1 MAHNYGRSGRSSAF
15 QWFAHRITGTFL
27 IFLLIAHFWVQH
39 FNRTTASIT
48 HSVVTA
54 DEAERGELPLYPQ
67 EAADA
72 VHERQAPA
80 AAPQEGR
87 AVPAAALQDAPGPTH
102 PPGETAS
109 VTPYDVLMLRLA
121 DPVYAVLWKSFN
133 LLFLLFALHHGFYG
147 VNNIIAD
154 YVRNDFLRVAVQT
167 LAWGLALV
175 LLVIGS
181 YSVITAG
188 LGNQ

>member
-1 MAHNYGRSGRSSAF
+1 MAHNYGRSSRSSAF
-15 QWFAHRITGTFL
+15 QWFTHRITGTFL

-39 FNRTTASIT
+39 YNRTTASIT

-54 DEAERGELPLYPQ
+54 DESERGVLPTYPD
-67 EAADA
+67 EAVDA
-72 VHERQAPA
+72 VRERRAPA
-80 AAPQEGR
+80 AEPQEGR
-87 AVPAAALQDAPGPTH
+87 VVPAAQDGPGAVRT
-102 PPGETAS
+102 PGTAD

-133 LLFLLFALHHGFYG
+133 LIFLLFALHHGFYG

-167 LAWGLALV
+167 LAWAVALV
-175 LLVIGS
+175 LLVVGA

-188 LGNQ
+188 LGNG